1 MLINLKKIVGGGYLG
16 SSEPWLGTPLKECL
30 AKHLVSQ
37 KITTKISM
45 LLKKLLFFQ
54 SVTGIWALQLEDANS
69 VALNHKYKLIA
80 FGRNK

>member
-1 MLINLKKIVGGGYLG
+1 MGGEHLG
-16 SSEPWLGTPLKECL
+16 SSEQWLGTPLKEYF

-37 KITTKISM
+37 KLTTNISM
-45 LLKKLLFFQ
+45 LLKRLFFFQ

>member
-1 MLINLKKIVGGGYLG
+1 MLSGFTINVTVRGLSPFLQKKSIYL
-16 SSEPWLGTPLKECL
+16 SIFT
-30 AKHLVSQ
+30 
-37 KITTKISM
+37 
-45 LLKKLLFFQ
+45 FFQ